1 MARASAGIVARA
13 AGVAKAAVEG
23 IVCSGRPAALKLRIL
38 AIVLLGALAPGLP
51 ALELSGGVR
60 LGAGGSLLYGG
71 YADDVRAE
79 LESLG
84 AAVVRNR
91 LYPSWRL
98 GGWIEVPLL
107 AFLSVRVEPCL
118 GPVGGAL
125 LASDGYDL
133 LVGVTGLELAVPA
146 LAATR
151 IRLPAG
157 ELVLG
162 AGVYVAG
169 AVSVR
174 EVRNDGVIRSEGEI
188 AAVFGDIGLAGG
200 AGYVLPIGPG
210 AITADLRVLGS
221 LFSIASPLLPSP
233 LHNLSIEL
241 TAGWAFLPRGVR

>member
-1 MARASAGIVARA
+1 
-13 AGVAKAAVEG
+13 
-23 IVCSGRPAALKLRIL
+23 LKLRIF
-38 AIVLLGALAPGLP
+38 AIVLLAALAPGLP
-51 ALELSGGVR
+51 AQEVSGGVR
-60 LGAGGSLLYGG
+60 LGAGGSILYGG
-71 YADDVRAE
+71 YAEDVRAE
-79 LESLG
+79 LEYLG
-84 AAVVRNR
+84 AATVHNR

-98 GGWIEVPLL
+98 GGWVEFPVLPS
-107 AFLSVRVEPCL
+107 FSVRVEPVL

-133 LVGVTGLELAVPA
+133 LVGVTGLELAVPV

-151 IRLPAG
+151 IALPVG

-162 AGVYVAG
+162 AGVYVAA

-188 AAVFGDIGLAGG
+188 AAVLGDVGLAGG

-221 LFSIASPLLPSP
+221 LFSVASPSLPAA

-241 TAGWAFLPRGVR
+241 TAGWAFAPRSAP